1 MNPLIIIGKILM
13 EVNLSLLILG
23 IIVDFVE
30 KNTEGRSNRWVNAGK
45 L

>member
-1 MNPLIIIGKILM
+1 M